1 MIEDLDTY
9 KVQKPHAQRWF
20 LEKGNGDVDRSI
32 STIAIMTSCPCIVT
46 AYWIGEV
53 NGWSPEVKEAID
65 RLMDFYGYEKI
76 LNIPDSCPY
85 K

>member
-9 KVQKPHAQRWF
+9 KIQKAHAQRWF
-20 LEKGNGDVDRSI
+20 LNKGDGDINRSI
-32 STIAIMTSCPCIVT
+32 SNLAIMTSCPCIVVT
-46 AYWIGEV
+46 YWIGEV
-53 NGWSPEVKEAID
+53 AGWPLEIKEAID
-65 RLMDFYGYEKI
+65 CLMKFYHYEKI

>member
-1 MIEDLDTY
+1 MIEDLNVY
-9 KVQKPHAQRWF
+9 KIQKSHAQRWF
-20 LEKGNGDVDRSI
+20 LNKGNGDIDKAI
-32 STIAIMTSCPCIVT
+32 SALAIITSCPCIVV

-53 NGWSPEVKEAID
+53 AGWPPEVKEAID
-65 RLMDFYGYEKI
+65 RFKKFYHYEKI

>member
-1 MIEDLDTY
+1 MIEDLDLY

-20 LEKGNGDVDRSI
+20 IEKGNGDIDNAISI
-32 STIAIMTSCPCIVT
+32 LAIMTSCPCIVT
-46 AYWIGEV
+46 TYWIGEV
-53 NGWSPEVKEAID
+53 AGWPIEIRYAID
-65 RLMDFYGYEKI
+65 RLTEFYGYEKI

>member
-1 MIEDLDTY
+1 MIEDLNTY
-9 KVQKPHAQRWF
+9 KVQKKHAQRWF
-20 LEKGNGDVDRSI
+20 LEKGNGDVDRAI
-32 STIAIMTSCPCIVT
+32 STIAIMTSCPCIVVT
-46 AYWIGEV
+46 YWIGEV
-53 NGWSPEVKEAID
+53 NGWSIEVKEAID